1 MACGIGRWSRAAA
14 VGVNRHSGQ
23 ARSPPGCPPLTLTIS
38 TEAATG
44 EAKGWRSWA
53 MRCSFITGPHRHRK
67 WEGRVE
73 GNKNYKLK
81 WIKIGFII
89 GVFRRF
95 PLGKSCVLS
104 SSPSD

>member
-1 MACGIGRWSRAAA
+1 
-14 VGVNRHSGQ
+14 
-23 ARSPPGCPPLTLTIS
+23 
-38 TEAATG
+38 
-44 EAKGWRSWA
+44 

-95 PLGKSCVLS
+95 TLGLLCLGVLP
-104 SSPSD
+104 SPWMVQFCGTQSIKRFDSGNNWA